1 MIIHVL
7 RDVPIGTALARV
19 GIPDDVKVT
28 SVTRSRALSNCGQE
42 VMVMLV
48 LTRKRSEMIRIG
60 DDIVI
65 KVIKSSRSCVKI
77 GIEAPSNV
85 RVLRAE
91 LVDRDPRA
99 LPADVGA
106 ARDAPCGV

>member
-1 MIIHVL
+1 
-7 RDVPIGTALARV
+7 
-19 GIPDDVKVT
+19 
-28 SVTRSRALSNCGQE
+28 
-42 VMVMLV
+42 
-48 LTRKRSEMIRIG
+48 MIRIG

-99 LPADVGA
+99 LPADGSA
-106 ARDAPCGV
+106 ARDAPCGG